1 VTRPTRLPRLQR
13 WRAPEIPVF
22 LLLVLLYPST
32 TYAYLDPG
40 TGSYGFQ
47 MLLAVGLVLFFTGRV
62 YWKKMRAKSSQKQPD
77 AGKESHNG
85 KSMAGS

>member
-1 VTRPTRLPRLQR
+1 
-13 WRAPEIPVF
+13 
-22 LLLVLLYPST
+22 
-32 TYAYLDPG
+32 
-40 TGSYGFQ
+40 